1 MRKVAVIHTTPVT
14 IPALKK
20 EILAACGQVE
30 VINLL
35 DDSML
40 PAINQKGKITP
51 DVRYRLHTLM
61 LLAQSAGADAVLC
74 ACSSIGGIFEEGRA
88 LLSIP
93 ALRIDEPMA
102 EKAAGFTKIGVA
114 ATLQSTIGPTTE
126 LIARKAAELGKKIAI
141 DAKVIENVGS
151 LLADQKEAEY
161 DRIVGS
167 ELKKLAQNNDVVVL
181 AQASMARAAA
191 GFSAEERQH
200 FLTSPVSGVAALAEL
215 MTEGEN
221 GKTVSGH

>member
-1 MRKVAVIHTTPVT
+1 MKKVAVIHTTPVT

-40 PAINQKGKITP
+40 PEINQSGKITP

-88 LLSIP
+88 LLSVP

-102 EKAAGFTKIGVA
+102 ERAVAFRKVGVA

-126 LIARKAAELGKKIAI
+126 LILCKAAALGREVAV
-141 DAKVIENVGS
+141 DAKVIDNVGT
-151 LLADQKEAEY
+151 LLAEGREARYDQ
-161 DRIVGS
+161 IVGD
-167 ELKKLAQNNDVVVL
+167 ELRKLAWNNDVVVL
-181 AQASMARAAA
+181 AQASMARAVA
-191 GFSAEERQH
+191 GFGEEERQR
-200 FLTSPVSGVAALAEL
+200 FLTSPVSGVAALAKRLAEID
-215 MTEGEN
+215 
-221 GKTVSGH
+221 V

>member
-1 MRKVAVIHTTPVT
+1 MKKIAVIHTTPVT

-40 PAINQKGKITP
+40 PKINRAGKITP
-51 DVRYRLHTLM
+51 DVSYRLHTLM
-61 LLAQSAGADAVLC
+61 LMAQTARADAVLC
-74 ACSSIGGIFEEGRA
+74 ACSSIGGIFEEGRKI
-88 LLSIP
+88 LSIP

-102 EKAAGFTKIGVA
+102 ERAASFHRIGVA

-126 LIARKAAELGKKIAI
+126 LIVRKAAELGNEIVV
-141 DAKVIENVGS
+141 DAKVIDNVGS
-151 LLADQKEAEY
+151 LLTDGREAEY

-191 GFSAEERQH
+191 GFGEEERQH
-200 FLTSPVSGVAALAEL
+200 LLTSPASGVAALAEL
-215 MTEGEN
+215 IARIP
-221 GKTVSGH
+221 VCVQDA

>member
-1 MRKVAVIHTTPVT
+1 MKKVAVIHTTPVT

-40 PAINQKGKITP
+40 PEINQSGKITP

-88 LLSIP
+88 LLSVP

-102 EKAAGFTKIGVA
+102 ERAAAFHKVGVA

-126 LIARKAAELGKKIAI
+126 LILCKAAALGREIAV
-141 DAKVIENVGS
+141 DAKVIDNVGT
-151 LLADQKEAEY
+151 LLAEGREALYDQ
-161 DRIVGS
+161 IVGD
-167 ELKKLAQNNDVVVL
+167 ELRKLACNNDVVVL
-181 AQASMARAAA
+181 AQASMARAVA
-191 GFSAEERQH
+191 GFGEEERQR
-200 FLTSPVSGVAALAEL
+200 FLTSPVSGVAALAKRLAEID
-215 MTEGEN
+215 
-221 GKTVSGH
+221 V

>member
-1 MRKVAVIHTTPVT
+1 M
-14 IPALKK
+14 
-20 EILAACGQVE
+20 E

-40 PAINQKGKITP
+40 PEINQSGKITP

-102 EKAAGFTKIGVA
+102 ERAVAFRKVGVA

-126 LIARKAAELGKKIAI
+126 LILCKAAALGREVAV
-141 DAKVIENVGS
+141 DAKVIDNVGT
-151 LLADQKEAEY
+151 LLAEGREARYDQ
-161 DRIVGS
+161 IVGD
-167 ELKKLAQNNDVVVL
+167 ELRKLAWNNDVVVL
-181 AQASMARAAA
+181 AQASMARAVA
-191 GFSAEERQH
+191 GFGEEERQR
-200 FLTSPVSGVAALAEL
+200 FLTSPVSGVAALAKRLAEID
-215 MTEGEN
+215 
-221 GKTVSGH
+221 V

>member
-1 MRKVAVIHTTPVT
+1 MKRVAVIHTTPVT

-40 PAINQKGKITP
+40 PEINRAGKITP
-51 DVRYRLHTLM
+51 DVSYRLHTLM
-61 LLAQSAGADAVLC
+61 LMAQTAGADAVLC

-88 LLSIP
+88 VLSIP

-102 EKAAGFTKIGVA
+102 EKAAAFHRVGVA

-126 LIARKAAELGKKIAI
+126 LIVRKAAELGNEILV
-141 DAKVIENVGS
+141 DTKVIDNANS
-151 LLADQKEAEY
+151 LLADGKGTEY
-161 DRIVGS
+161 DRVVGS

-191 GFSAEERQH
+191 GLGEEERRH
-200 FLTSPVSGVAALAEL
+200 LLTSPASGVAALAEL
-215 MTEGEN
+215 MAGMPVE
-221 GKTVSGH
+221 KRD

>member
-1 MRKVAVIHTTPVT
+1 MKKAAVIHTTPVT

-40 PAINQKGKITP
+40 PEINQSGKITP

-88 LLSIP
+88 LLSVP

-102 EKAAGFTKIGVA
+102 ERAAAYHKVGVA

-126 LIARKAAELGKKIAI
+126 LILSKAAALGREIAV
-141 DAKVIENVGS
+141 DVKVIDNVGT
-151 LLADQKEAEY
+151 LLAEGREARYDQ
-161 DRIVGS
+161 IVGD
-167 ELKKLAQNNDVVVL
+167 ELRKLAWNNDVVVL
-181 AQASMARAAA
+181 AQASMARAVA
-191 GFSAEERQH
+191 GFGEEERQR
-200 FLTSPVSGVAALAEL
+200 FLTSPVSGVAALAKRLAEIP
-215 MTEGEN
+215 
-221 GKTVSGH
+221 V

>member
-1 MRKVAVIHTTPVT
+1 MKRVAVIHTTPVT

-40 PAINQKGKITP
+40 PEINRAGTITP
-51 DVRYRLHTLM
+51 DVSYRLHTLM
-61 LLAQSAGADAVLC
+61 LMAQTAGADAVLC

-88 LLSIP
+88 VLSIP
-93 ALRIDEPMA
+93 TLRIDEPMA
-102 EKAAGFTKIGVA
+102 EKAAAFHRVGVA

-126 LIARKAAELGKKIAI
+126 LIVRKAAELGNEILV
-141 DAKVIENVGS
+141 DTKVIDNANS
-151 LLADQKEAEY
+151 LLADGKGTEY
-161 DRIVGS
+161 DRVVGS

-191 GFSAEERQH
+191 GLGEEERRH
-200 FLTSPVSGVAALAEL
+200 LLTSPASGVAALAEL
-215 MTEGEN
+215 MAGMP
-221 GKTVSGH
+221 V

>member
-1 MRKVAVIHTTPVT
+1 MKKVAVIHTTPVT

-40 PAINQKGKITP
+40 PETNQSGQITP
-51 DVRYRLHTLM
+51 DVRSRLHTLM

-102 EKAAGFTKIGVA
+102 ERAVAFRKVGVA

-126 LIARKAAELGKKIAI
+126 LILCKAAALGREVAV
-141 DAKVIENVGS
+141 DAKVIDNVGT
-151 LLADQKEAEY
+151 LLAEGREARYDQ
-161 DRIVGS
+161 IVGD
-167 ELKKLAQNNDVVVL
+167 ELRKLAWNNDVVVL
-181 AQASMARAAA
+181 AQASMARAVA
-191 GFSAEERQH
+191 GFGEEERQR
-200 FLTSPVSGVAALAEL
+200 FLTSPVSGVAALAKRLAEID
-215 MTEGEN
+215 
-221 GKTVSGH
+221 V

>member
-1 MRKVAVIHTTPVT
+1 MKKVAVIHTTPVT

-40 PAINQKGKITP
+40 PEINQSGKITP

-102 EKAAGFTKIGVA
+102 ERAVAFRKVGVA

-126 LIARKAAELGKKIAI
+126 LILCKAAALGREVAV
-141 DAKVIENVGS
+141 DAKVVDNVGT
-151 LLADQKEAEY
+151 LLAEGREARYDQ
-161 DRIVGS
+161 IVGD
-167 ELKKLAQNNDVVVL
+167 ELRKLAWNNDVVVL
-181 AQASMARAAA
+181 AQASMARAVA
-191 GFSAEERQH
+191 GFGEEERQR
-200 FLTSPVSGVAALAEL
+200 FLTSPVSGVAALAKRLAEIP
-215 MTEGEN
+215 
-221 GKTVSGH
+221 V

>member
-1 MRKVAVIHTTPVT
+1 MKKVAVIHTTPVT

-40 PAINQKGKITP
+40 PEINQSGKITP

-102 EKAAGFTKIGVA
+102 ERAVAFRKVGVA

-126 LIARKAAELGKKIAI
+126 LILCKAAALGREIVV
-141 DAKVIENVGS
+141 DAKVIDNVGT
-151 LLADQKEAEY
+151 LLAEGREARYDQ
-161 DRIVGS
+161 IVGD
-167 ELKKLAQNNDVVVL
+167 ELRKLAWNNDVVVL
-181 AQASMARAAA
+181 AQASMARAVA
-191 GFSAEERQH
+191 GFGEEERQR
-200 FLTSPVSGVAALAEL
+200 FLTSPVSGVAALAKRLAEID
-215 MTEGEN
+215 
-221 GKTVSGH
+221 V

>member
-1 MRKVAVIHTTPVT
+1 MKKVAVIHTTPVT

-40 PAINQKGKITP
+40 PEINQSGKITP

-102 EKAAGFTKIGVA
+102 ERAVAFRKVGVA

-126 LIARKAAELGKKIAI
+126 LILCKAAALGREVAV
-141 DAKVIENVGS
+141 DAKVIDIVGT
-151 LLADQKEAEY
+151 LLAEGREARYDQ
-161 DRIVGS
+161 IVGD
-167 ELKKLAQNNDVVVL
+167 ELRKLAWNNDVVVL
-181 AQASMARAAA
+181 AQASMARAVA
-191 GFSAEERQH
+191 GFGEEERQR
-200 FLTSPVSGVAALAEL
+200 FLTSPVSGVAALAKRLAEIP
-215 MTEGEN
+215 
-221 GKTVSGH
+221 V

>member
-1 MRKVAVIHTTPVT
+1 MKKVAVIHTTPVT

-40 PAINQKGKITP
+40 PQINQAGKITP
-51 DVRYRLHTLM
+51 DVRCRLHMLM
-61 LLAQSAGADAVLC
+61 LLAQSAGADIILC

-88 LLSIP
+88 VLSIP

-102 EKAAGFTKIGVA
+102 ERAAAFTKIGVA

-126 LIARKAAELGKKIAI
+126 LIARKAAELGREIAI
-141 DAKVIENVGS
+141 DAKLIENVGS
-151 LLADQKEAEY
+151 LLAEGKEAEY

-167 ELKKLAQNNDVVVL
+167 ALKSLTQNNDVVVL

-191 GFSAEERQH
+191 GFDEEERRH
-200 FLTSPVSGVAALAEL
+200 FLTSPVSGVAALAAEL
-215 MTEGEN
+215 QRD
-221 GKTVSGH
+221 

>member
-1 MRKVAVIHTTPVT
+1 M
-14 IPALKK
+14 
-20 EILAACGQVE
+20 E

-40 PAINQKGKITP
+40 PEINQSGKITP

-102 EKAAGFTKIGVA
+102 ERAVAFRKVGVA

-126 LIARKAAELGKKIAI
+126 LILCKAAALGREVAV
-141 DAKVIENVGS
+141 DAKVIDNVGT
-151 LLADQKEAEY
+151 LLAEGREARYDQ
-161 DRIVGS
+161 IVGD
-167 ELKKLAQNNDVVVL
+167 ELRKLAWNNDVVVL
-181 AQASMARAAA
+181 AQASMARAVA
-191 GFSAEERQH
+191 GFGEEERQR
-200 FLTSPVSGVAALAEL
+200 FLTSPVSGVAALAKRLAEIP
-215 MTEGEN
+215 
-221 GKTVSGH
+221 V

>member
-1 MRKVAVIHTTPVT
+1 MKKVAVIHTTPVT

-40 PAINQKGKITP
+40 PEINQSGKITP

-102 EKAAGFTKIGVA
+102 ERAVAFRKVGVA

-126 LIARKAAELGKKIAI
+126 LILCKAAALGREVAV
-141 DAKVIENVGS
+141 DAKVIDNVGT
-151 LLADQKEAEY
+151 LLAEGREARYDQ
-161 DRIVGS
+161 IVGD
-167 ELKKLAQNNDVVVL
+167 ELRKLAWNNDVVVL
-181 AQASMARAAA
+181 AQASMARAVA
-191 GFSAEERQH
+191 GFGEEERQR
-200 FLTSPVSGVAALAEL
+200 FLTSPVSGVAALAKRLAEID
-215 MTEGEN
+215 
-221 GKTVSGH
+221 V

>member
-1 MRKVAVIHTTPVT
+1 MKKVAVIHTTPVT

-40 PAINQKGKITP
+40 PEINQSGKITP

-88 LLSIP
+88 LLSVP

-102 EKAAGFTKIGVA
+102 ERAVAFRKVGVA

-126 LIARKAAELGKKIAI
+126 LILCKAAALGREVAV
-141 DAKVIENVGS
+141 DAKVIDNVGT
-151 LLADQKEAEY
+151 LLAEGREARYDQ
-161 DRIVGS
+161 IVGD
-167 ELKKLAQNNDVVVL
+167 ELRKLAWNNDVVVL
-181 AQASMARAAA
+181 AQASMARAVA
-191 GFSAEERQH
+191 GFGEEERQR
-200 FLTSPVSGVAALAEL
+200 FLTSPVSGVAALAKRLAEIP
-215 MTEGEN
+215 
-221 GKTVSGH
+221 V

>member
-1 MRKVAVIHTTPVT
+1 MKKVAVIHTTPVT

-40 PAINQKGKITP
+40 PEINQSGKITP

-102 EKAAGFTKIGVA
+102 ERAVAFRKVGVA

-126 LIARKAAELGKKIAI
+126 LILCKAAALGREVAV
-141 DAKVIENVGS
+141 DAKVIDNVGT
-151 LLADQKEAEY
+151 LLAEGREAKYDQ
-161 DRIVGS
+161 IVGD
-167 ELKKLAQNNDVVVL
+167 ELRKLAWNNDVVVL
-181 AQASMARAAA
+181 AQASMARAVA
-191 GFSAEERQH
+191 GFGEEERQR
-200 FLTSPVSGVAALAEL
+200 FLTSPVSGVAALAKRLAEIP
-215 MTEGEN
+215 
-221 GKTVSGH
+221 V

>member
-1 MRKVAVIHTTPVT
+1 MKKAAVIHTTPVT

-40 PAINQKGKITP
+40 PMINRAGEITP
-51 DVRYRLHTLM
+51 DVRFRLHTLM

-88 LLSIP
+88 LLSVP

-102 EKAAGFTKIGVA
+102 ESAAMFHRIGVA
-114 ATLQSTIGPTTE
+114 ATLQSTIRPTTE
-126 LIARKAAELGKKIAI
+126 LIARKAASLGREIVI
-141 DAKVIENVGS
+141 DAKVIDNAGS
-151 LLADQKEAEY
+151 LLADGKEAEY
-161 DRIVGS
+161 DSLVGS
-167 ELKKLAQNNDVVVL
+167 ELKRLAQDNDIVVL
-181 AQASMARAAA
+181 AQASMARAVA
-191 GFSAEERQH
+191 GLGGEERQR
-200 FLTSPVSGVAALAEL
+200 FLTSPASGVAALAERL
-215 MTEGEN
+215 AEIRD
-221 GKTVSGH
+221 

>member
-1 MRKVAVIHTTPVT
+1 MKKVAVIHTTPVT

-40 PAINQKGKITP
+40 PKINQSGKITP

-102 EKAAGFTKIGVA
+102 ERAVAFRKVGVA

-126 LIARKAAELGKKIAI
+126 LILCKAAALGREVAV
-141 DAKVIENVGS
+141 DAKVIDNVGT
-151 LLADQKEAEY
+151 LLAEGREARYDQ
-161 DRIVGS
+161 IVGD
-167 ELKKLAQNNDVVVL
+167 ELRKLAWNNDVVVL
-181 AQASMARAAA
+181 AQASMARAVA
-191 GFSAEERQH
+191 GFGEEERQR
-200 FLTSPVSGVAALAEL
+200 FLTSPVSGVAALAKRLAEIP
-215 MTEGEN
+215 
-221 GKTVSGH
+221 V

>member
-1 MRKVAVIHTTPVT
+1 MKKVAVIHTTPVT

-40 PAINQKGKITP
+40 PEINQSGKITP

-88 LLSIP
+88 LRSIP

-102 EKAAGFTKIGVA
+102 ERAVAFRKVGVA

-126 LIARKAAELGKKIAI
+126 LILCKAAALGREVAV
-141 DAKVIENVGS
+141 DAKVIDNVGT
-151 LLADQKEAEY
+151 LLAEGREARYDQ
-161 DRIVGS
+161 IVGD
-167 ELKKLAQNNDVVVL
+167 ELRKLAWNNDVVVL
-181 AQASMARAAA
+181 AQASMARAVA
-191 GFSAEERQH
+191 GFGEEERQR
-200 FLTSPVSGVAALAEL
+200 FLTSPVSGVAALAKRLAEID
-215 MTEGEN
+215 
-221 GKTVSGH
+221 V

>member
-1 MRKVAVIHTTPVT
+1 MKKVAVIHTTPVT

-40 PAINQKGKITP
+40 PEINQSGKITP

-88 LLSIP
+88 LLSSP

-102 EKAAGFTKIGVA
+102 ERAVAFRKVGVA

-126 LIARKAAELGKKIAI
+126 LILCKAAALGREVAV
-141 DAKVIENVGS
+141 DAKVIDNVGT
-151 LLADQKEAEY
+151 LLAEGREARYDQ
-161 DRIVGS
+161 IVGD
-167 ELKKLAQNNDVVVL
+167 ELRKLAWNNDVVVL
-181 AQASMARAAA
+181 AQASMARAVA
-191 GFSAEERQH
+191 GFGEEERQR
-200 FLTSPVSGVAALAEL
+200 FLTSPVSGVAALAKRLAEIP
-215 MTEGEN
+215 
-221 GKTVSGH
+221 V

>member
-1 MRKVAVIHTTPVT
+1 MKKVAVIHTTPVT

-35 DDSML
+35 DDRML
-40 PAINQKGKITP
+40 PEINQSGKITP

-102 EKAAGFTKIGVA
+102 ERAAAFRKVGVA

-126 LIARKAAELGKKIAI
+126 LILCKAAALGREVAV
-141 DAKVIENVGS
+141 DAKVIDNVGT
-151 LLADQKEAEY
+151 LLAEGREARYDQ
-161 DRIVGS
+161 IVGD
-167 ELKKLAQNNDVVVL
+167 ELRKLAWNNDVVVL
-181 AQASMARAAA
+181 AQASMARAVA
-191 GFSAEERQH
+191 GFGEEERQR
-200 FLTSPVSGVAALAEL
+200 FLTSPVSGVAALAKRLAEID
-215 MTEGEN
+215 
-221 GKTVSGH
+221 V

>member
-1 MRKVAVIHTTPVT
+1 MKKVAVIHTTPVT

-40 PAINQKGKITP
+40 PEINQSGKITP

-102 EKAAGFTKIGVA
+102 ERAVAFRKVGVA

-126 LIARKAAELGKKIAI
+126 LILCKAAALGREVAV
-141 DAKVIENVGS
+141 DAKVIDNVGT
-151 LLADQKEAEY
+151 LLAEGREARYDQ
-161 DRIVGS
+161 IVGD
-167 ELKKLAQNNDVVVL
+167 ELRKLAWNNDVVVL
-181 AQASMARAAA
+181 AQASMARAVA
-191 GFSAEERQH
+191 GFGEEERQR
-200 FLTSPVSGVAALAEL
+200 FLTSPVSGVAALAKRLAEIP
-215 MTEGEN
+215 
-221 GKTVSGH
+221 V

>member
-1 MRKVAVIHTTPVT
+1 MKKVAVIHTTPVT

-40 PAINQKGKITP
+40 PEINQLGKITP

-88 LLSIP
+88 LLSVP

-102 EKAAGFTKIGVA
+102 ERAAAFHKVGVA

-126 LIARKAAELGKKIAI
+126 LILCKAAALGREVSV
-141 DAKVIENVGS
+141 DAKVIDNVGT
-151 LLADQKEAEY
+151 LLAEGREAKYDQ
-161 DRIVGS
+161 IVGD
-167 ELKKLAQNNDVVVL
+167 ELRKLAWNNDVVVL
-181 AQASMARAAA
+181 AQASMARAVA
-191 GFSAEERQH
+191 GFGEEERQR
-200 FLTSPVSGVAALAEL
+200 FLTSPVSGVAALAKRLAEID
-215 MTEGEN
+215 
-221 GKTVSGH
+221 V

>member
-1 MRKVAVIHTTPVT
+1 MKRVAVIHTTPVT

-40 PAINQKGKITP
+40 PEINRAGKITP
-51 DVRYRLHTLM
+51 DVSYRLHTLM
-61 LLAQSAGADAVLC
+61 LMAQTAGVDAVLC

-88 LLSIP
+88 VLSIP

-102 EKAAGFTKIGVA
+102 EKAAAFQRVGVA

-126 LIARKAAELGKKIAI
+126 LIVRKAAELGNEILV
-141 DAKVIENVGS
+141 DTKVIDNANS
-151 LLADQKEAEY
+151 LLADGKGTEY
-161 DRIVGS
+161 DRVVGS

-191 GFSAEERQH
+191 GLGEEERRH
-200 FLTSPVSGVAALAEL
+200 LLTSPASGVAALAEL
-215 MTEGEN
+215 MAGMP
-221 GKTVSGH
+221 V

>member
-1 MRKVAVIHTTPVT
+1 MKKVAVIHTTPVT

-40 PAINQKGKITP
+40 PKINQSGKITP

-102 EKAAGFTKIGVA
+102 ERAVAFRKVGVA

-126 LIARKAAELGKKIAI
+126 LILCKAAALGREVAV
-141 DAKVIENVGS
+141 DAKVIDNVGT
-151 LLADQKEAEY
+151 LLAEGREARYDQ
-161 DRIVGS
+161 IVGD
-167 ELKKLAQNNDVVVL
+167 ELRKLAWNNDVVVL
-181 AQASMARAAA
+181 AQASMARAVA
-191 GFSAEERQH
+191 GFGEEERQR
-200 FLTSPVSGVAALAEL
+200 FLTSPVSGVAALAKRLAEID
-215 MTEGEN
+215 
-221 GKTVSGH
+221 V

>member
-1 MRKVAVIHTTPVT
+1 MKRVAVIHTTPVT

-40 PAINQKGKITP
+40 PEINRAGKITP
-51 DVRYRLHTLM
+51 DVSYRLHTLM
-61 LLAQSAGADAVLC
+61 LMAQTAGADAVLC

-88 LLSIP
+88 VLSIP

-102 EKAAGFTKIGVA
+102 EKAAAFHRVGVA

-126 LIARKAAELGKKIAI
+126 LIVRKAAELGNEILV
-141 DAKVIENVGS
+141 DTKVIDNANS
-151 LLADQKEAEY
+151 LLADGKGTEY
-161 DRIVGS
+161 DRVVGS

-191 GFSAEERQH
+191 GLGEEERRH
-200 FLTSPVSGVAALAEL
+200 LLTSPASGVAALAEL
-215 MTEGEN
+215 MAGMP
-221 GKTVSGH
+221 V

>member
-1 MRKVAVIHTTPVT
+1 MKKVAVIHTTPVT

-40 PAINQKGKITP
+40 PEINQSGKITP

-102 EKAAGFTKIGVA
+102 ERAVAFRKVGVA

-126 LIARKAAELGKKIAI
+126 LILCKAAALGREIVV
-141 DAKVIENVGS
+141 DAKVIDNVGT
-151 LLADQKEAEY
+151 LLAEGREARYDQ
-161 DRIVGS
+161 IVGD
-167 ELKKLAQNNDVVVL
+167 ELRKLAWNNDVVVL
-181 AQASMARAAA
+181 AQASMARAVA
-191 GFSAEERQH
+191 GFGEEERQR
-200 FLTSPVSGVAALAEL
+200 FLTSPVSGVAALAKRLAEIP
-215 MTEGEN
+215 
-221 GKTVSGH
+221 V

>member
-1 MRKVAVIHTTPVT
+1 MKKVAVIHTTPVT

-40 PAINQKGKITP
+40 PEINQSGKITP

-88 LLSIP
+88 LLSM
-93 ALRIDEPMA
+93 RIDEPMA
-102 EKAAGFTKIGVA
+102 ERAVAFRKVGVA

-126 LIARKAAELGKKIAI
+126 LILCKAAALGREVAV
-141 DAKVIENVGS
+141 DAKVIDNVGT
-151 LLADQKEAEY
+151 LLAEGREARYDQ
-161 DRIVGS
+161 IVGD
-167 ELKKLAQNNDVVVL
+167 ELRKLAWNNDVVVL
-181 AQASMARAAA
+181 AQASMARAVA
-191 GFSAEERQH
+191 GFGEEERQR
-200 FLTSPVSGVAALAEL
+200 FLTSPVSGVAALAKRLAEID
-215 MTEGEN
+215 
-221 GKTVSGH
+221 V

>member
-1 MRKVAVIHTTPVT
+1 MKKAAVIHTTPVT

-40 PAINQKGKITP
+40 PEINQLGKITP

-102 EKAAGFTKIGVA
+102 ERAVAFRKVGVA

-126 LIARKAAELGKKIAI
+126 LILCKAAALGREVAV
-141 DAKVIENVGS
+141 DAKVIDNVGT
-151 LLADQKEAEY
+151 LLAEGREARYDQ
-161 DRIVGS
+161 IVGD
-167 ELKKLAQNNDVVVL
+167 ELRKLAWNNDVVVL
-181 AQASMARAAA
+181 AQASMARAVA
-191 GFSAEERQH
+191 GFGEEERQR
-200 FLTSPVSGVAALAEL
+200 FLTSPVSGVAALAKRLAEID
-215 MTEGEN
+215 
-221 GKTVSGH
+221 V

>member
-1 MRKVAVIHTTPVT
+1 MKKVAVIHTTPVT

-40 PAINQKGKITP
+40 PEINQSGKITP

-102 EKAAGFTKIGVA
+102 ERAVAFRKVGVA

-126 LIARKAAELGKKIAI
+126 LILCKAAALGREVAV
-141 DAKVIENVGS
+141 DAKVIDNVGT
-151 LLADQKEAEY
+151 LLAEGREARYDQ
-161 DRIVGS
+161 IVGD
-167 ELKKLAQNNDVVVL
+167 ELRKLAWNNDVVVL
-181 AQASMARAAA
+181 AQASMARAVA
-191 GFSAEERQH
+191 GFGEEERQR
-200 FLTSPVSGVAALAEL
+200 FLTSPVSGVAALAKRLAESD
-215 MTEGEN
+215 
-221 GKTVSGH
+221 V